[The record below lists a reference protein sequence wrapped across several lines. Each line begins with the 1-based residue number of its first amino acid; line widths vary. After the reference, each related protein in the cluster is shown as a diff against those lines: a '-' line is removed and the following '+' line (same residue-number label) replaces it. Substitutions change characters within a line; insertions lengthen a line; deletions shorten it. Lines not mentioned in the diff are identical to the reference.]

1 MSGLVGS
8 ITRISKEFNDIG
20 TNSTV
25 EGIKMANFIEGKIRN
40 AEIARDDIIN
50 EQEQEQELNFDTANL
65 VADIE
70 KDMED
75 DRER

>member
-8 ITRISKEFNDIG
+8 IARISKEFNDIG

-50 EQEQEQELNFDTANL
+50 EQEQGLNFDTANL

>member
-50 EQEQEQELNFDTANL
+50 EQEQGLNFDTANL